1 MSDNDKKEDGLFL
14 KPEINNEDVLT
25 SNLIKSLVSLV
36 QHEVGIVC
44 EDKIDE
50 INKKVESLIDT
61 IEEIKNTSVDLDN
74 FHDEF
79 GNAKDN
85 YDLLERDEVRDLVS
99 EQVDEILDDLK
110 ITRA

>member
-14 KPEINNEDVLT
+14 KPSSNEENNHT
-25 SNLIKSLVSLV
+25 SNLIRSLVSII
-36 QHEVGIVC
+36 QHEVNIVC
-44 EDKIDE
+44 EDKIAELD
-50 INKKVESLIDT
+50 KKVNEFNDS
-61 IEEIKNTSVDLDN
+61 IEDLKNTSVDLDN

-85 YDLLERDEVRDLVS
+85 YDLLERDEIRDLVI